1 MENAFAWLNAIFS
14 YFGQFVPQFFLVKW
28 TERGVRYCRGKFPTE
43 VLPGLHARWP
53 VTTQVEVTEIVW
65 RWDEFNATTLT
76 TLDGK
81 SLSIGYTMS
90 WRITDIVK
98 AHTETDAILQ
108 TIGEMAE
115 LPLAHIVHAKTY
127 AQLRA
132 MLAIPLGK
140 RNSLDGLLTRRVR
153 HEVKRFGVEVG
164 YCRVGFDSPTRVI
177 KLLQEEK

>member
-1 MENAFAWLNAIFS
+1 MENAFAWLNAIFQ

-28 TERGVRYCRGKFPTE
+28 TERGVRYRRGNFPKE
-43 VLPGLHARWP
+43 ILPGLHWFWP
-53 VTTQVEVTEIVW
+53 LTTHVEKAEIVW

-81 SLSIGYTMS
+81 PLSIGYTMS
-90 WRITDIVK
+90 WRIADIVK
-98 AHTETDAILQ
+98 AHTETDANFQ
-108 TIGEMAE
+108 TLGEMAE
-115 LPLAHIVHAKTY
+115 LPLAQIVHTKTY
-127 AQLRA
+127 DQLRA
-132 MLAIPLGK
+132 MLSLPLGK

-153 HEVKRFGVEVG
+153 REVKRFGVEVG